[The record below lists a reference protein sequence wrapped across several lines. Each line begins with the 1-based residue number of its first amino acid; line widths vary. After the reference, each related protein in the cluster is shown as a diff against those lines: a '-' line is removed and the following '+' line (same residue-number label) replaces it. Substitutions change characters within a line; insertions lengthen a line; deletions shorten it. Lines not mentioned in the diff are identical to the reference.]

1 MLKYCIIPKKSIYRS
16 RVKLYTSLILNQKSI
31 HCQMIDMHGLSFSS
45 DRPYFTN
52 SVAKLTKLIN
62 KVSFVLSS
70 QDLFLTSYN
79 ILQTLAGLFLIL
91 VASISFLP
99 VSALFLFCNSLQD
112 IIFFI
117 RMSWNSYLFTTVI
130 NNLYAVFFW
139 LLFSESVKVLY
150 FSCCFRLQRF
160 DLFTYWRW
168 LHKEWTYFVHLGNRE
183 LAALKNDIL
192 LIPQPTIHSPFQFA

>member
-1 MLKYCIIPKKSIYRS
+1 
-16 RVKLYTSLILNQKSI
+16 
-31 HCQMIDMHGLSFSS
+31 MIDMHGLSFSS

-99 VSALFLFCNSLQD
+99 VSALFLFL
-112 IIFFI
+112 
-117 RMSWNSYLFTTVI
+117 
-130 NNLYAVFFW
+130 
-139 LLFSESVKVLY
+139 
-150 FSCCFRLQRF
+150 
-160 DLFTYWRW
+160 
-168 LHKEWTYFVHLGNRE
+168 
-183 LAALKNDIL
+183 
-192 LIPQPTIHSPFQFA
+192 

>member
-1 MLKYCIIPKKSIYRS
+1 MVR
-16 RVKLYTSLILNQKSI
+16 LYTSLIFNQKSI

-70 QDLFLTSYN
+70 QDLFWTSYH

-91 VASISFLP
+91 VASISFL
-99 VSALFLFCNSLQD
+99 SLFLHCSFFVILFKISFSLLECHETRTCSPLLLRIYTQCSSD
-112 IIFFI
+112 DCFQ
-117 RMSWNSYLFTTVI
+117 NLF
-130 NNLYAVFFW
+130 
-139 LLFSESVKVLY
+139 VKVLY

>member
-16 RVKLYTSLILNQKSI
+16 RVKLYTSLIFNQKSI

-70 QDLFLTSYN
+70 QDLFLTSYH

-91 VASISFLP
+91 VASISFL
-99 VSALFLFCNSLQD
+99 SLFLHCFFFVILFKISFSLLECHETRTCSPLLLTIYTQCSSDYCFQNLWKFCISLVAFVYKGLIYLRIGD
-112 IIFFI
+112 DYIKSELILFI
-117 RMSWNSYLFTTVI
+117 WEI
-130 NNLYAVFFW
+130 
-139 LLFSESVKVLY
+139 
-150 FSCCFRLQRF
+150 
-160 DLFTYWRW
+160 
-168 LHKEWTYFVHLGNRE
+168 GN
-183 LAALKNDIL
+183 
-192 LIPQPTIHSPFQFA
+192 